1 MIGVQL
7 PDPER
12 ELIAILTAALGAG
25 IASTDYPSTSLAV
38 NVKRVQVDLEGGD
51 VDDYPVTERAQV
63 RVTCHVGK
71 ATASQRT
78 VVKDLADDCRRHLVT
93 NRTANVAGIVP
104 LGGRSGVSTDPTTG
118 NVMCW
123 FLVRVD
129 LKASLAS

>member
-1 MIGVQL
+1 MIGVIL

-12 ELIAILTAALGAG
+12 EVIAILAAALGAG

-38 NVKRVQVDLEGGD
+38 NIKRVQVDLEGGNT
-51 VDDYPVTERAQV
+51 DDYPVTERAQV

-78 VVKDLADDCRRHLVT
+78 VVKDFADDCRRHLVT
-93 NRTANVAGIVP
+93 SSTANVAGIFP
-104 LGGRSGVSTDPTTG
+104 LGGRSGVSEDSTTG
-118 NVMCW
+118 NLMCW

-129 LKASLAS
+129 LKATLAS

>member
-1 MIGVQL
+1 MIPVAL

-12 ELIAILTAALGAG
+12 EVIAILAAALGAG
-25 IASTDYPSTSLAV
+25 IASTDYPSTSLTS

-51 VDDYPVTERAQV
+51 VNDYPVTERAQV
-63 RVTCHVGK
+63 RITCHVGK

-78 VVKDLADDCRRHLVT
+78 VVKDLTDDCRRHLVT
-93 NRTANVAGIVP
+93 SRTANIAGIVP

-129 LKASLAS
+129 LLASLAS

>member
-1 MIGVQL
+1 MIPVQL

-12 ELIAILTAALGAG
+12 ELVSILNAAFGSVIAD
-25 IASTDYPSTSLAV
+25 TDYPSTSLAA

-51 VDDYPVTERAQV
+51 VNDYPVTERAQV

-78 VVKDLADDCRRHLVT
+78 VVKTLADTVRRHIVT
-93 NRTANVAGIVP
+93 ARTANVAGIVP
-104 LGGRSGVSTDPTTG
+104 LGGRSGVSTDPDTG